1 MRSFIQ
7 LLCNI
12 LRFCYAGKVLTF
24 NFIQYIQTR
33 FNVKIIH
40 NIIMVVKVKI
50 HIYYEFRH
58 KIVTKP
64 KSTTNFLVS
73 LVRFEHLLKF
83 TYILC

>member
-12 LRFCYAGKVLTF
+12 LWFCYAGKVLTF

-40 NIIMVVKVKI
+40 NIIMVVKA
-50 HIYYEFRH
+50 EN
-58 KIVTKP
+58 TGLL
-64 KSTTNFLVS
+64 LVS
-73 LVRFEHLLKF
+73 TQNRYKA
-83 TYILC
+83 

>member
-40 NIIMVVKVKI
+40 NMIMVVKA
-50 HIYYEFRH
+50 
-58 KIVTKP
+58 
-64 KSTTNFLVS
+64 
-73 LVRFEHLLKF
+73 
-83 TYILC
+83 

>member
-12 LRFCYAGKVLTF
+12 LWFCYAGKILTF

-40 NIIMVVKVKI
+40 NMIMVVKA
-50 HIYYEFRH
+50 EN
-58 KIVTKP
+58 TG
-64 KSTTNFLVS
+64 
-73 LVRFEHLLKF
+73 LL
-83 TYILC
+83 

>member
-12 LRFCYAGKVLTF
+12 LRFCYTGKVLTF

-40 NIIMVVKVKI
+40 NIIMVVKT
-50 HIYYEFRH
+50 EN
-58 KIVTKP
+58 TGLL
-64 KSTTNFLVS
+64 LVS
-73 LVRFEHLLKF
+73 TQNRYKA
-83 TYILC
+83 